1 MRKRLF
7 MVLGTIV
14 PFGLVPVAALA
25 QGCGEYPLTPAQA
38 EYLQNQVPYVKVPTG
53 NTTFIARCDVDG
65 NGIINND
72 DLFIIRANRGQV
84 PALPDDP
91 MDWDGNGIIHGRDVG
106 GCASSCTLKGCAV
119 RDDVEEE
126 EGMQSAAAMAQTD
139 LPGQP
144 GPCYQV
150 GDFDGDGA
158 QDFIG
163 IYEYTGGE
171 TRGNNWLLQLVI
183 LTEDGS
189 GNVQHTEFQYS
200 GQVTDGNTDLLQHLS
215 VQPAGPVDL
224 NPGGVMLSRPGII
237 SYRRNEPHSIFY
249 YSNGTLNRAFFGI
262 DD

>member
-1 MRKRLF
+1 MRKRLLV
-7 MVLGTIV
+7 VLGTMI
-14 PFGLVPVAALA
+14 PFGLAPAPALA
-25 QGCGEYPLTPAQA
+25 ESCGDYPLTQAQA
-38 EYLQNQVPYVKVPTG
+38 NYLQTQNLDIKIPEG
-53 NTTFIARCDVDG
+53 NVTFIARCDVDG
-65 NGIINND
+65 NGVIDNND
-72 DLFIIRANRGQV
+72 LFAIRAHRGQV

-91 MDWDGNGIIHGRDVG
+91 MDWDGNGIIEGRDVG
-106 GCASSCTLKGCAV
+106 GCASSCTHGCAV
-119 RDDVEEE
+119 KN
-126 EGMQSAAAMAQTD
+126 GNKGKGSKKAAKQKSKD

-171 TRGNNWLLQLVI
+171 TRGNNWNLQLVV
-183 LTEDGS
+183 LTEDNL
-189 GNVQHTEFQYS
+189 GNVQHVEFQYS

-215 VQPAGPVDL
+215 LQPAGPVDL

-237 SYRRNEPHSIFY
+237 SYRNNEPHSIFY
-249 YSNGTLNRAFFGI
+249 FSNGVLNRAFFGI

>member
-1 MRKRLF
+1 MRKRLLVVF
-7 MVLGTIV
+7 GTFI
-14 PFGLVPVAALA
+14 PFGLAPAAALA
-25 QGCGEYPLTPAQA
+25 EGCGDYPLTQKQA
-38 EYLQNQVPYVKVPTG
+38 DYLQVQNLDIKIPEG
-53 NTTFIARCDVDG
+53 NTTFIARWDVDG
-65 NGIINND
+65 NGVIDNND
-72 DLFIIRANRGQV
+72 LFAIRANRGKV

-106 GCASSCTLKGCAV
+106 GCASSCTSNGCAV
-119 RDDVEEE
+119 KDVVEEE
-126 EGMQSAAAMAQTD
+126 GLQSAAAAMGQKD

-183 LTEDGS
+183 LTEDNL
-189 GNVQHTEFQYS
+189 GNVQHIEFQYS

-224 NPGGVMLSRPGII
+224 NPGGVMLSRPGVI

-249 YSNGTLNRAFFGI
+249 FSNGTLNRAFFGI